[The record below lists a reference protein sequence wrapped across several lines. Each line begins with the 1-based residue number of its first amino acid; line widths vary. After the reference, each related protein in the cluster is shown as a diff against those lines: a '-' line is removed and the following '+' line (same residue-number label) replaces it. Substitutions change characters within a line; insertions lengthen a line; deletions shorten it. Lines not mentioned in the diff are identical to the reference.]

1 MALSEM
7 LPTDER
13 VEPVVG
19 EVAVADGRSAAVSAS
34 DTASAS
40 AVGAT
45 AVSDTASASAVGA
58 TVASDT
64 ATRGMT
70 AVSASD
76 TVAGLAVRHAE
87 TVVHDGVGAAGE
99 ERYSTQLFD
108 DNLRLFSAMIDDI
121 LAAEKYIYLE
131 TYRFSDD
138 AIGKRFREAL
148 LRKAQEGLDIRILV
162 DAYGTSTNELFFAEL
177 IESGVKLRYFKKI
190 KLFFS
195 NTFARNHTRSHRKL
209 LLIDDKITYIGSSNL
224 TSYSISWRD
233 LNLRLQSPI
242 THKFRGVFYRNCE
255 QYKLYELVPFEKKKI
270 ISYHGYNIIQDTP
283 STIYQAVRDY
293 ALHLI
298 RKAKSEIVIETP
310 YFLPGYKFRKALA
323 DAASRGVKVTIYIP
337 LNSDVPIID
346 LLRNKYLGPL
356 YKQGIRWRMFRP
368 DNLHAKC
375 MLVDGRKF
383 LMGSANLDYRSFR
396 YQYEIMLYGEHA
408 EVVQLLQEH
417 IAETDRHCCDLD
429 YEKWKNVPWLYR
441 FAEWL
446 ITPFRRL
453 F

>member
-1 MALSEM
+1 MPE
-7 LPTDER
+7 D
-13 VEPVVG
+13 
-19 EVAVADGRSAAVSAS
+19 
-34 DTASAS
+34 
-40 AVGAT
+40 
-45 AVSDTASASAVGA
+45 
-58 TVASDT
+58 
-64 ATRGMT
+64 
-70 AVSASD
+70 
-76 TVAGLAVRHAE
+76 
-87 TVVHDGVGAAGE
+87 
-99 ERYSTQLFD
+99 YNTQLFD

-131 TYRFSDD
+131 TYRFGED

-148 LRKAQEGLDIRILV
+148 LQKAREGLDIRLLV
-162 DAYGTSTNELFFAEL
+162 DAYGTQASELFFADL
-177 IESGVKLRYFKKI
+177 LAAGVKLRYFKKI
-190 KLFFS
+190 KFFFS

-233 LNLRLQSPI
+233 LNLRIQSPI
-242 THKFRGVFYRNCE
+242 THKFRGVFFKNYE
-255 QYKLYELVPFEKKKI
+255 QYKFYELVPFEKKKI

-283 STIYQAVRDY
+283 STYYQIIRDY
-293 ALHLI
+293 TLNLI
-298 RKAKSEIVIETP
+298 QNARREILIETP
-310 YFLPGYKFRKALA
+310 YFLPGHKLRKALTEA
-323 DAASRGVKVTIYIP
+323 VARGVTVKVYLP
-337 LNSDVPIID
+337 LHSDVPLID

-356 YKQGIRWRMFRP
+356 YKQGVQWRLFKP

-375 MLVDGRKF
+375 MLIDGKRF
-383 LMGSANLDYRSFR
+383 FMGSANLDYRSFR

-408 EVVQLLQEH
+408 ETVQLLQAH
-417 IAETDRHCCDLD
+417 IAETDWQCRDLD